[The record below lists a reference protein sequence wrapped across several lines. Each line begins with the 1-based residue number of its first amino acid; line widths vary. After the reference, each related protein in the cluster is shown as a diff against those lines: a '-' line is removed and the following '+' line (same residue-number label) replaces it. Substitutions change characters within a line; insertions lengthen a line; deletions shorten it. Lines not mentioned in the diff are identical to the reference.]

1 MEIFRRFARGT
12 AEVVGTP
19 YAFVAA
25 IALIVGWLASGPLFR
40 FSDTWQLI
48 INTSTTIVTF
58 LMVFVIQNAQN
69 RDARA
74 IHIKL
79 DELIRAT
86 TGAENSVLDLAR
98 LSDRQLL
105 ALEHHYERI
114 GDMEDHE
121 VNEELEDIQAEK
133 KQRKRS

>member
-1 MEIFRRFARGT
+1 MEVFRRFARGT
-12 AEVVGTP
+12 AEVVGTA

-25 IALIVGWLASGPLFR
+25 IALIVGWLASGPIFG

-48 INTSTTIVTF
+48 INTTTTIVTF

-86 TGAENSVLDLAR
+86 TGAENSVIDLAR
-98 LSDRQLL
+98 LSDKQLL

-114 GDMEDHE
+114 GDMKDHE

-133 KQRKRS
+133 KQRKAD

>member
-86 TGAENSVLDLAR
+86 TGAENSVIDLAR
-98 LSDRQLL
+98 LSDKQLL

>member
-1 MEIFRRFARGT
+1 MEVFRRFARGT
-12 AEVVGTP
+12 AEIVGSA

-25 IALIVGWLASGPLFR
+25 VTLILGWLVTGPLFG
-40 FSDTWQLI
+40 FSDSWQLI
-48 INTSTTIVTF
+48 INTGTTIITF

-69 RDARA
+69 RDARS

-86 TGAENSVLDLAR
+86 TGAENSIIDLGR
-98 LSDRQLL
+98 LSDKQLL

-114 GDMEDHE
+114 GEMMEHE
-121 VNEELEDIQAEK
+121 VNAELADIAAQ
-133 KQRKRS
+133 KQQRGP